1 MSNICMYIYILCVR
15 CSSETTM
22 ACHQVAVPTCTS
34 SWPPGGKKTENK
46 HAMKKSS
53 KKCSEALEKNVKKK
67 TTSAFFEKIQET
79 WEQKQHGKWLEKVE
93 NMGNMRENTCRLEKK
108 THGTKMDQILR
119 NYGKNKH
126 GKDGKTGETLRENK
140 NTWAKMEKH
149 SMGNIRNM
157 KNMWGIEHRTQLS
170 WGLNE

>member
-1 MSNICMYIYILCVR
+1 MI
-15 CSSETTM
+15 
-22 ACHQVAVPTCTS
+22 A
-34 SWPPGGKKTENK
+34 
-46 HAMKKSS
+46 KSR
-53 KKCSEALEKNVKKK
+53 K
-67 TTSAFFEKIQET
+67 
-79 WEQKQHGKWLEKVE
+79 HGKHEGE
-93 NMGNMRENTCRLEKK
+93 HMPIGKK

-119 NYGKNKH
+119 IYGKNKH
-126 GKDGKTGETLRENK
+126 GKDGKTWETLRENK